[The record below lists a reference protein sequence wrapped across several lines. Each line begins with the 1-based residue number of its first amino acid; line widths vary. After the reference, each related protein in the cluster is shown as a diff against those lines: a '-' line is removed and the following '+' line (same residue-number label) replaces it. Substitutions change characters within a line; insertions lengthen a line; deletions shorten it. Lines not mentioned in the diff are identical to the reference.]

1 MSTPVIEA
9 RLAISQWEDHDK
21 FRTTE
26 GEMDLFGEPQGVKF
40 AREIVRL
47 DEANASLLA
56 ACKKDAERI
65 QALCRM
71 VNGLAGRLG
80 LGNKVRAED
89 WDDLARAALAKATH

>member
-1 MSTPVIEA
+1 MVHIIEA

-26 GEMDLFGEPQGVKF
+26 SEMDLFGEPQGVRF

-65 QALCRM
+65 RELCRM
-71 VNGLAGRLG
+71 VNSFSHQLG
-80 LGNKVRAED
+80 LGKKVTAED
-89 WDDLARAALAKATH
+89 WDDVARDAIAKATT